1 MQNAKNKLGMLKSEL
16 EMRIS
21 GKKISVN
28 RPEPIVADIEVFP
41 YKKRMDP
48 MDAVDAL
55 IDGHF
60 VLIVDYY
67 SSGLAVL
74 SELKKHLEKKYPD
87 QTFRG
92 QREFRT
98 AYKELS
104 NKLLL
109 HITNNKLT
117 VRKSPEIGWLKDL
130 YPDFTEFLLP
140 YPQVQGLNSS
150 WQWYD
155 KGIFVPVLDRKI
167 HPFFGTYFP
176 TRFEHVKVFEK
187 WLDRYKGDKKSA
199 IDVGTGSG
207 ILSFQMLK
215 HGFEKICATDNN
227 PNAIIGLSKSLSKT
241 KLESKIEL
249 QFGDLFAQNNTK
261 SDLIVFN
268 PPWLPASY
276 NPEGLDG
283 AIYYEKDL
291 FPRFFAEA
299 KKHTKIN
306 GRVVILFSN
315 LAQITNQKEGHP
327 IEKEL
332 AEGGRFEKEL
342 LLHKKVR
349 SASKN
354 TKRNQNW
361 RQEEMVELWVLKLL

>member
-1 MQNAKNKLGMLKSEL
+1 MLKSEL

-28 RPEPIVADIEVFP
+28 RPEPIVTDIDVVP

-55 IDGHF
+55 IEGHF

-74 SELKKHLEKKYPD
+74 SELKKHLETKYPD
-87 QTFRG
+87 QSFRG
-92 QREFRT
+92 QRELRT
-98 AYKELS
+98 AYRELS
-104 NKLLL
+104 HKLLL
-109 HITNNKLT
+109 HISNNKLS
-117 VRKSPEIGWLKDL
+117 VRKAPEIGWLKSL
-130 YPDFTEFLLP
+130 YPEFTEFLLP
-140 YPQVQGLNSS
+140 FSQVQGLNSS
-150 WQWYD
+150 WQWYE
-155 KGIFVPVLDRKI
+155 KGILIPVIDRKI
-167 HPFFGTYFP
+167 HPFYGTYFP
-176 TRFEHVKVFEK
+176 TRFEHLKQFDK
-187 WLDRYKGDKKSA
+187 WLERYKGEKKSA
-199 IDVGTGSG
+199 IDVGIGSG
-207 ILSFQMLK
+207 ILSFQLLK
-215 HGFEKICATDNN
+215 HGFQKVCGTDNN
-227 PNAIIGLSKSLSKT
+227 PNAIIGLSKSLKET
-241 KLESKIEL
+241 KLDSKIEL
-249 QFGDLFAQNNTK
+249 QFGDLFAENNAK

-268 PPWLPASY
+268 PPWLPATY
-276 NPEGLDG
+276 NQEVIDT

-299 KKHTKIN
+299 KKHLKPE
-306 GRVVILFSN
+306 GKLVILFSN
-315 LAQITNQKEGHP
+315 LAQITDQKVSHP

-361 RQEEMVELWVLKLL
+361 RHEEMVELWVLKLLKTK

>member
-1 MQNAKNKLGMLKSEL
+1 MVKSEL

-28 RPEPIVADIEVFP
+28 RPEPIVTDMDVVP

-48 MDAVDAL
+48 IDAVDAL
-55 IDGHF
+55 IEGHS

-87 QTFRG
+87 QSFRG

-98 AYKELS
+98 AYRELS
-104 NKLLL
+104 HKLLL
-109 HITNNKLT
+109 HITNNKLS
-117 VRKSPEIGWLKDL
+117 VRKAPEIGWLKSL
-130 YPDFTEFLLP
+130 YPELTEFLLP
-140 YPQVQGLNSS
+140 FPQVQGLNSS
-150 WQWYD
+150 WQWYE
-155 KGIFVPVLDRKI
+155 KGILIPVIDRKI
-167 HPFFGTYFP
+167 HPFYGTYFP
-176 TRFEHVKVFEK
+176 TRFEHLKQFDK
-187 WLDRYKGDKKSA
+187 WLERYKGEKKSA
-199 IDVGTGSG
+199 IDVGIGSG

-215 HGFEKICATDNN
+215 HGFQKVYGTDIN
-227 PNAIIGLSKSLSKT
+227 PNAIIGLSKSIKEN

-249 QFGDLFAQNNTK
+249 QFGDLFAQNNAKT
-261 SDLIVFN
+261 DLIVFN
-268 PPWLPASY
+268 PPWLPATY
-276 NPEGLDG
+276 NQEVIDT

-291 FPRFFAEA
+291 FTRFFTEA
-299 KKHTKIN
+299 KKHLKPE
-306 GRVVILFSN
+306 GKVVILFSN
-315 LAQITNQKEGHP
+315 LAQITDQKASHP

-332 AEGGRFEKEL
+332 VEGGRFEKEL

-354 TKRNQNW
+354 SKRNQNW
-361 RQEEMVELWVLKLL
+361 RHEEMVELWVLKLLKTK